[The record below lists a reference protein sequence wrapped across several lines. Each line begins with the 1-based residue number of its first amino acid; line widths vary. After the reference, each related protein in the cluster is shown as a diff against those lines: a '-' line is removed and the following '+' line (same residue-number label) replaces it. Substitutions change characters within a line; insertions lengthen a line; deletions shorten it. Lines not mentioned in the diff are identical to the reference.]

1 MTAYKDLAPH
11 IWLKKKAAGMP
22 YLSCHHYLLGEKI
35 WATFL
40 ENPVLYV
47 LLQVTEISL
56 ELEHILQNSS
66 EKISL
71 KISV

>member
-1 MTAYKDLAPH
+1 
-11 IWLKKKAAGMP
+11 MP